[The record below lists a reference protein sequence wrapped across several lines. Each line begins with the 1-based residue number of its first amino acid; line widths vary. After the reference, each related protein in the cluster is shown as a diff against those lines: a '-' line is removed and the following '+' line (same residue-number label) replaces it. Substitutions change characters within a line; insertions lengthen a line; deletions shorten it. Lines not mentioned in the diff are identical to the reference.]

1 MVGGP
6 RKPVLDHDTIDERT
20 LLNDTDVRTV
30 EHHPT
35 LDSTNRLAMHLLD
48 QSPELPMLISADE
61 QTAGRGRGGNSWWS
75 PAGALMFSV
84 VMERPEA
91 AAELPPY
98 SLAVGLA
105 VRAALQVA
113 MGDVELKVKWP
124 NDIFLEGRK
133 VCGILVEVPPGHR
146 DTLVIGIGINVNNSM
161 TNAPQSVAETMLSM
175 SDCNG
180 HTFSRT
186 TVLSAVVNQVI
197 DAVTNIKDATVA
209 DRWSQHC
216 WLTGK
221 QVSIQRGERID
232 TGDCVGINPAGAL
245 LLNTADGEL
254 IISSGSVIGI
264 GQPAG

>member
-1 MVGGP
+1 M
-6 RKPVLDHDTIDERT
+6 LDHHTIDERT
-20 LLNDTDVRTV
+20 LLNETGVRTV
-30 EHHPT
+30 EHHVT
-35 LDSTNRLAMHLLD
+35 LDSTNRLAMHLLK
-48 QSPELPMLISADE
+48 QAPELPLLVSADE
-61 QTAGRGRGGNSWWS
+61 QTAGRGRGGNTWWS
-75 PAGALMFSV
+75 PAGALMFSL
-84 VMERPEA
+84 VMHRPET

-133 VCGILVEVPPGHR
+133 VCGILVEVPPANR
-146 DTLVIGIGINVNNSM
+146 DTLVVGIGINVNNSM
-161 TNAPQSVAETMLSM
+161 TNAPKSVAQTMLSM
-175 SDCNG
+175 SDCSG
-180 HTFSRT
+180 HTYSRT

-197 DAVTNIKDATVA
+197 DEIANIGDATVA

-232 TGDCVGINPAGAL
+232 TGDCMGINPAGAL

-254 IISSGSVIGI
+254 AVSSGSVVGVD
-264 GQPAG
+264 QTAN

>member
-1 MVGGP
+1 
-6 RKPVLDHDTIDERT
+6 VLDHHTIDERT
-20 LLNDTDVRTV
+20 LLNDTGVRTV

-35 LDSTNRLAMHLLD
+35 VDSTNRLAMHLLD
-48 QSPELPMLISADE
+48 QSPALPMLISADE
-61 QTAGRGRGGNSWWS
+61 QTAGRGRGGNTWWS
-75 PAGALMFSV
+75 PAGALMFSLAI
-84 VMERPEA
+84 ERPETA
-91 AAELPPY
+91 TELPPY

-113 MGDVELKVKWP
+113 MGDVQLKVKWP

-133 VCGILVEVPPGHR
+133 VCGILVEVPPAHR
-146 DTLVIGIGINVNNSM
+146 NMLVIGIGINVNNSM
-161 TNAPQSVAETMLSM
+161 NNAPTSIAQTMLSM
-175 SDCNG
+175 RDCNG

-209 DRWSQHC
+209 HRWSQHC

-232 TGDCVGINPAGAL
+232 TGDCVGINHAGAL

-254 IISSGSVIGI
+254 AISSGSVVGVNP
-264 GQPAG
+264 PAC